1 MVVET
6 NVKPSSST
14 VAQKG
19 MDIMTLT
26 STSRRRGLI
35 AGNADA
41 GLLLLRLALGIVFVM
56 HGWQKATEF
65 GLSGL
70 SGSLA
75 SLGIPFP
82 SVNAA
87 LLIATELGGGLAM
100 LAGVFARF
108 AGVALAFAM
117 TVATITVHL
126 PNGFFLPNGYEFT
139 LTLFFASLA
148 IAAAGA
154 GKYSADALL
163 FRRPVRPGEVDGE
176 PGRIAA

>member
-1 MVVET
+1 
-6 NVKPSSST
+6 
-14 VAQKG
+14 
-19 MDIMTLT
+19 MTLT
-26 STSRRRGLI
+26 STSRLRGLVT
-35 AGNADA
+35 GNTDA

-56 HGWQKATEF
+56 HGWQKAAEF

-82 SVNAA
+82 GVNAA

-100 LAGVFARF
+100 LAGVVARV
-108 AGVALAFAM
+108 AGVLLAFAM
-117 TVATITVHL
+117 AVATITVHL
-126 PNGFFLPNGYEFT
+126 PNGFFLPAGYEFT

-154 GKYSADALL
+154 GAYSVDALL
-163 FRRPVRPGEVDGE
+163 VGRHRRAAAAPGA

>member
-1 MVVET
+1 
-6 NVKPSSST
+6 
-14 VAQKG
+14 
-19 MDIMTLT
+19 MDIMKLT
-26 STSRRRGLI
+26 STSRLRAL
-35 AGNADA
+35 ATGNADA

-65 GLSGL
+65 GVSGL
-70 SGSLA
+70 GGSLA

-82 SVNAA
+82 TVNAA

-139 LTLFFASLA
+139 MTLFFASLA

-154 GKYSADALL
+154 GAYSVDARL
-163 FRRPVRPGEVDGE
+163 FGRPMRSGEVHAE
-176 PGRIAA
+176 SGRLAA